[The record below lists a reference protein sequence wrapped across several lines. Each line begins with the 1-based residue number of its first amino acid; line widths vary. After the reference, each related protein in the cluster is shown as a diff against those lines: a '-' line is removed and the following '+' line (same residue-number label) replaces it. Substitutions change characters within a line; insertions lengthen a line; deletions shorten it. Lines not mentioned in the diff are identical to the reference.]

1 MLHTARCNSSTAW
14 NPPASVIDR
23 TVTAIATHSMTTQSG
38 AARKILSHEAG
49 KTRISVACFLLN
61 ERGELNEEEEGQKEE
76 VAPTEHMLERGG
88 SHDDCRRVFFFARPR
103 RAIVGVSTRSEEH
116 TSELQSPDH
125 LVCR

>member
-1 MLHTARCNSSTAW
+1 SNAPKRTPPPLTAALTCATGTTSRSGMLHTARCNSSTAW

-23 TVTAIATHSMTTQSG
+23 TVTAIATHSPTTQSG

-76 VAPTEHMLERGG
+76 VAHTEHKLERDG
-88 SHDDCRRVFFFARPR
+88 SKA
-103 RAIVGVSTRSEEH
+103 
-116 TSELQSPDH
+116 
-125 LVCR
+125 